1 MFFAGREMKAGK
13 FAFCVTLI
21 IFFTMCVCLKAREE
35 KWRAENSST
44 KTEPPVTFNRDI
56 APIVFQYC
64 SPCHRPGE
72 AAPFPLL
79 TYEDAAKFARQI
91 AYMTKRKIMPPW
103 LPAPGEFKFQGELRL
118 TDEQIA
124 LFEKWA
130 EEGAPQGSAADLPLA
145 PKFTAGWQLGKPD
158 LILHAR
164 KPYIVPATGTDNYWN
179 FIFPAD
185 VDGTKWV
192 KSIEIRPGQKRVVH
206 HANILVDRQH
216 SSRAQEKNPGD
227 GFAGMELQI
236 ESESFDP
243 DSHLFFWKPGSMP
256 HEEPTGMALRLE
268 PGNDF
273 VLNTHLQPSG
283 KAEAIEP
290 SIGLYFTDQPA
301 TKFPI
306 LIELQ
311 DDAAL
316 DIPAGVANFRV
327 SDSFTMSADVDL
339 LAIYPHAHYLGKE
352 LKATAVMPDGMKRT
366 LIHIPRWDLNWQ
378 AVFYYEEPVFLPKG
392 TVVSMEYVYDNSEAN
407 TANPFRP
414 PQRVRGGNRTTD
426 EMAHLWLQVLPR
438 GAAEE
443 QEQARRVIQ
452 ETVSRHDAERDPR
465 DFGAQYN
472 LAAMLQG
479 RGDLGEALEHYE
491 AAVQLRPK
499 DAIAN
504 NALGGA
510 LLAAGEASEAI
521 APLEVAVS
529 SQPGYFPAHYNL
541 GNALAS
547 LGKFQEAIVE
557 FKAAVK
563 LNPHDSM
570 AETNLGAALS
580 EVGDLKA
587 AQEHLLRAVQIDP
600 KNSLAQDNLREVER
614 LLAEGPKK

>member
-1 MFFAGREMKAGK
+1 MFLTGREMKAGK
-13 FAFCVTLI
+13 FSWMLAGIVFLSVC
-21 IFFTMCVCLKAREE
+21 MCLKAREE
-35 KWRAENSST
+35 GPAAKNSTT
-44 KTEPPVTFNRDI
+44 KTEQAVTFNRDI
-56 APIVFQYC
+56 APIIFKYC
-64 SPCHRPGE
+64 SPCHRPSE
-72 AAPFPLL
+72 AGPFPLL
-79 TYEDAAKFARQI
+79 TYEDTAKFARQI
-91 AYMTKRKIMPPW
+91 AFVTKRRIMPPW
-103 LPAPGEFKFQGELRL
+103 LPAPGELKFQGELRL
-118 TDEQIA
+118 TEEQIA
-124 LFEKWA
+124 LFERWA
-130 EEGAPQGSAADLPLA
+130 EQSAPRGAAADLPAA
-145 PKFTAGWQLGKPD
+145 PKFTVGWQLGKPD
-158 LILHAR
+158 LILQAR
-164 KPYIVPATGTDNYWN
+164 KPYTVPATGTDNYWN

-206 HANILVDRQH
+206 HANILVDRMR

-227 GFAGMELQI
+227 GFAGMELRI

-243 DSHLFFWKPGSMP
+243 DSHLFFWKPGAMP

-273 VLNTHLQPSG
+273 VLNTHMQPSG
-283 KAEAIEP
+283 KPEVIQP

-306 LIELQ
+306 LLELQ

-316 DIPAGVANFRV
+316 DIPAGVANFPV
-327 SDSFTMSADVDL
+327 SDSFTMPTDVDL

-352 LKATAVMPDGMKRT
+352 LKATVVMPDGVKKT
-366 LIHIPRWDLNWQ
+366 LIFIPRWDLNWQ

-392 TVVSMEYVYDNSEAN
+392 TWVSMDYIYDNSEAN
-407 TANPFRP
+407 TANRFHP
-414 PQRVRGGNRTTD
+414 PQRVMGGNRTTD

-438 GAAEE
+438 GTVKE

-452 ETVSRHDAERDPR
+452 EAVSRHDAERDPS

-491 AAVQLRPK
+491 AAVRLRPK

-510 LLAAGEASEAI
+510 LLAVGKPSEAI
-521 APLEVAVS
+521 EPLKTAVAV
-529 SQPGYFPAHYNL
+529 QPDYFPAHYNL

-547 LGKFQEAIVE
+547 LGRFPESIVE
-557 FKAAVK
+557 YKASVR
-563 LNPHDSM
+563 LNPKDSM
-570 AETNLGAALS
+570 AEMNLGAALS
-580 EVGDLKA
+580 ETGDLKA
-587 AQEHLLRAVQIDP
+587 AREHLARAVQIDP
-600 KNSLAQDNLREVER
+600 KNILAVDNLREVER
-614 LLAEGPKK
+614 LLRVDRER